1 MAAIKT
7 HNPLH
12 DIAIVATYN
21 TRQARRL
28 EGEND
33 LSLITEVI
41 QSLTASAG
49 INTSDIDGVNIN
61 TAVWNLKPR
70 EAISMLGGQ
79 ARWCG
84 NEFMG
89 ISAVLEA
96 AGAIATGQAE
106 TILIACAQAG
116 EYKQASPDAEQ
127 NDTTESAVRAT
138 APWTRPAHEFV
149 ECFGLYT
156 APEFALCAQ
165 RHMALYGTKPEA
177 LAEVAATIRS
187 NGHYHPKAA
196 FYNKGLVTADDV
208 LNSRM
213 VASPFHLLDCCITS
227 EGGAGL
233 IITTAERAK
242 DMDGEAIYLLGAG
255 TDRQAMSYTRAPV
268 WDRYGDV
275 GKRAATRAF
284 SQSGLRP
291 EDIDVC
297 EFYDP
302 FSFEIIRQF
311 ETFGFCELGEGGDFV
326 MDGRIKIDGQ
336 YPIVSNGGLL
346 SFGHAGTLQMLQKV
360 IAGYEQLTDQNPA
373 AINIADAKTAIASNG
388 GSGALFCDV
397 LLLGKEQ
404 V

>member
-1 MAAIKT
+1 MPKT
-7 HNPLH
+7 PLH

-21 TRQARRL
+21 TQQARRL

-41 QSLTASAG
+41 AHLLVAANLQA
-49 INTSDIDGVNIN
+49 SDIDGVNIN

-70 EAISMLGGQ
+70 EAISLLGGEP
-79 ARWCG
+79 RWCG

-89 ISAVLEA
+89 IAAVLEA

-116 EYKQASPDAEQ
+116 EYQQAG
-127 NDTTESAVRAT
+127 AT

-156 APEFALCAQ
+156 AAEFALCAQ
-165 RHMALYGTKPEA
+165 RHMHLYNTRPEA

-187 NGHYHPKAA
+187 NGHYHPKAQ
-196 FYNKGLVTADDV
+196 FYNKGLVTANDV
-208 LNSRM
+208 LQSRM

-227 EGGAGL
+227 EGAGGL

-242 DMDGEAIYLLGAG
+242 DMDADAIYILGAG
-255 TDRQAMSYTRAPV
+255 TDRQGMSYTRAPV
-268 WDRYGDV
+268 WDNFGDV
-275 GKRAATRAF
+275 GKRAASNAF
-284 SQSGLRP
+284 AQAGLSP
-291 EDIDVC
+291 TDIDVC

-311 ETFGFCELGEGGDFV
+311 EAFGFCAPGEGGDFV
-326 MDGRIKIDGQ
+326 MDGKIAINGE
-336 YPIVSNGGLL
+336 YPVATNGGLL
-346 SFGHAGTLQMLQKV
+346 AFSHAGTLQMLQKV
-360 IAGYEQLTDQNPA
+360 ISACEQLNGQVPNE
-373 AINIADAKTAIASNG
+373 INVPNARTAMASNG

-397 LLLGKEQ
+397 MLLGSEPAN
-404 V
+404 